1 MKNKLNELSSI
12 LDELYN
18 DCDTEK
24 EVNDL
29 RIELNAKNNY
39 FAESRLEEVI
49 ELKEEQ

>member
-1 MKNKLNELSSI
+1 MNYIMIVIQK
-12 LDELYN
+12 
-18 DCDTEK
+18 K

-29 RIELNAKNNY
+29 RIELSTKNNY